1 MLKPNSAYAN
11 CVCLLGEVPPD
22 LLAGF
27 MRILRGG
34 RGRKRGEEEKREEED
49 RVPMQ
54 LIFGCAIFYAAEMIN
69 LREVEMTAKLQNAH
83 LVN

>member
-1 MLKPNSAYAN
+1 M
-11 CVCLLGEVPPD
+11 
-22 LLAGF
+22 
-27 MRILRGG
+27 
-34 RGRKRGEEEKREEED
+34 
-49 RVPMQ
+49 PMQ